1 MARATEGA
9 PPIPAATGR
18 WPFLAPFASRGFRFQ
33 FPADSC
39 TAWALEM
46 ETLILGW
53 YVLVH
58 TGSVLMLTAFGALQ
72 FVGTLASPLLGTLG
86 DRLGLRRV
94 LASMRFAYA
103 ALSGVILLLA
113 ATGHLSPWAVL
124 AVAGVAG
131 MLRPSDI
138 GMRTALVGATVPP
151 QHLMAAMGISRTSM
165 DSAKVAGAL
174 VGAGVVAVFGMV
186 VAYAAITL
194 IHLAGALLTLR
205 ADIGHQRLQILPDLP
220 LATRLPTDASPP
232 PPLPSRPSH
241 WHEMR
246 EGLAYIWHTPLLRA
260 AMAVA
265 ALVNLSAFPL
275 SGGLMPYIA
284 REVFQ
289 LDQRG
294 LGWLIASF
302 ASGALAG
309 SVLMGVLGSRLRPG
323 RTMLLACVLWYLCLF
338 GFVSTRQP
346 GLAMLLLA
354 AAGAAQ
360 STSMLA
366 LAMLLLRG
374 SDQRFRG
381 RIMGARMLAI
391 YPLPLGLLLA
401 GALIPRL
408 GYGATAYAMLVTGLL
423 LAVAIGLAWR
433 DQLWGLDAPG
443 NARNMPVILRVR

>member
-1 MARATEGA
+1 MASANEGRPRLPTAPAPWPMRA
-9 PPIPAATGR
+9 
-18 WPFLAPFASRGFRFQ
+18 PFLAPFASRSFRFQ
-33 FPADSC
+33 WPADSC

-53 YVLVH
+53 YVLVQ

-72 FVGTLASPLLGTLG
+72 FIGTLASPLLGMLG

-113 ATGHLSPWAVL
+113 AIGQLSPWAVL

-138 GMRTALVGATVPP
+138 GMRTALVSATVPP

-174 VGAGVVAVFGMV
+174 VGAGVVAAFGMV
-186 VAYAAITL
+186 VAYAAIAL

-205 ADIGHQRLQILPDLP
+205 TDSGRHLPAP
-220 LATRLPTDASPP
+220 AAGQAPQA
-232 PPLPSRPSH
+232 RPSP
-241 WHEMR
+241 WRELR
-246 EGLAYIWHTPLLRA
+246 EGLAYIWHTPVLLA

-265 ALVNLSAFPL
+265 ALVNLSAFPF

-284 REVFQ
+284 RDVFM

-294 LGWLIASF
+294 LGWLVASF
-302 ASGALAG
+302 AGGALAA
-309 SVLMGVLGSRLRPG
+309 SVAMGAVGGRLRPG
-323 RTMLLACVLWYLCLF
+323 RAMLLACVAWYLCLF
-338 GFVSTRQP
+338 GFAATRQP
-346 GLAMLLLA
+346 VLAMLLLA
-354 AAGAAQ
+354 AAGACQ
-360 STSMLA
+360 SISMLA
-366 LAMLLLRG
+366 LSMLLLRN

-381 RIMGARMLAI
+381 RIMGVRMLAI

-408 GYGATAYAMLVTGLL
+408 GYGWTAGLMLGSGLL
-423 LAVAIGLAWR
+423 LAGAIGLAWR
-433 DQLWGLDAPG
+433 RHLWPVDAPA
-443 NARNMPVILRVR
+443 NLRH

>member
-1 MARATEGA
+1 MRA
-9 PPIPAATGR
+9 
-18 WPFLAPFASRGFRFQ
+18 PFMAPFATRSFRFQ
-33 FPADSC
+33 WPADLC

-53 YVLVH
+53 YVLVQ
-58 TGSVLMLTAFGALQ
+58 TGSVLWLTAFGALQ
-72 FVGTLASPLLGTLG
+72 FVGTLASPLLGTLA

-94 LASMRFAYA
+94 LAAMRFTYA
-103 ALSGVILLLA
+103 GLAGVLLLLA
-113 ATGHLSPWAVL
+113 ASGRLSPWAVL

-131 MLRPSDI
+131 MVRPSDI

-186 VAYAAITL
+186 VAYAAITA
-194 IHLAGALLTLR
+194 IHLSGALLTLR
-205 ADIGHQRLQILPDLP
+205 VDSGRHLPP
-220 LATRLPTDASPP
+220 AVPGQAV
-232 PPLPSRPSH
+232 PSRTSP
-241 WHEMR
+241 WRELR
-246 EGLAYIWHTPLLRA
+246 EGLAYIWHTPLLLA

-265 ALVNLSAFPL
+265 ALVNLTAFPL

-284 REVFQ
+284 RDVFH

-294 LGWLIASF
+294 LGWLVASF
-302 ASGALAG
+302 AGGALAG
-309 SVLMGVLGSRLRPG
+309 SVLMGVLGGRLRPA
-323 RTMLLACVLWYLCLF
+323 RTMLWGCGLWYLCLL
-338 GFVSTRQP
+338 GFVHVRQP
-346 GLAMLLLA
+346 ALAMVLLA
-354 AAGAAQ
+354 GAGAAQ

-366 LAMLLLRG
+366 LSMLLLRG

-401 GALIPRL
+401 GALIPRI
-408 GYGATAYAMLVTGLL
+408 GYGWTAHLMLATGVL
-423 LAVAIGLAWR
+423 LAAAIAWAWR
-433 DQLWGLDAPG
+433 EVLWRADAPG
-443 NARNMPVILRVR
+443 NLRR

>member
-1 MARATEGA
+1 MARAADGSPLL
-9 PPIPAATGR
+9 PPATAR
-18 WPFLAPFASRGFRFQ
+18 WPFLAPFATRSFRFQ
-33 FPADSC
+33 WPADLC

-53 YVLVH
+53 YVLVQ
-58 TGSVLMLTAFGALQ
+58 TGSVLWLTAFGALQ
-72 FVGTLASPLLGTLG
+72 FIGTLASPLLGTLG
-86 DRLGLRRV
+86 DRMGLRRV
-94 LASMRFAYA
+94 LATMRFAYA

-113 ATGHLSPWAVL
+113 ATGQLSPWAVM

-138 GMRTALVGATVPP
+138 GMRTALVSATVPP

-174 VGAGVVAVFGMV
+174 VGAGVVAAFGMV
-186 VAYAAITL
+186 VAYAAISL

-205 ADIGHQRLQILPDLP
+205 
-220 LATRLPTDASPP
+220 TDSGRHTAHVAASQAPAA
-232 PPLPSRPSH
+232 RPSP
-241 WHEMR
+241 WRELR
-246 EGLAYIWHTPLLRA
+246 EGLAYIWHTPVLLA

-265 ALVNLSAFPL
+265 ALVNLSAFPF

-284 REVFQ
+284 RDVFM

-294 LGWLIASF
+294 LGWLVASF
-302 ASGALAG
+302 AGGSLVASLAMGAVG
-309 SVLMGVLGSRLRPG
+309 GRLRPG
-323 RTMLLACVLWYLCLF
+323 RTMLLACVAWYLCLF
-338 GFVSTRQP
+338 GFAATRQP
-346 GLAMLLLA
+346 ALAMVLLA
-354 AAGAAQ
+354 AAGACQ

-366 LAMLLLRG
+366 LSMLLLRS

-381 RIMGARMLAI
+381 RIMGVRMLAI

-408 GYGATAYAMLVTGLL
+408 GYGWTAGMMLGSGLL
-423 LAVAIGLAWR
+423 LAGAIGLAWR
-433 DQLWGLDAPG
+433 GHLWQADAPA
-443 NARNMPVILRVR
+443 NQRI

>member
-1 MARATEGA
+1 MARAADGSPLL
-9 PPIPAATGR
+9 PPASATAAR
-18 WPFLAPFASRGFRFQ
+18 WPFLAPFATRSFRFQ
-33 FPADSC
+33 WPADLC

-53 YVLVH
+53 YVLVQ
-58 TGSVLMLTAFGALQ
+58 TGSVLWLTAFGALQ
-72 FVGTLASPLLGTLG
+72 FIGTLASPLLGTLG

-113 ATGHLSPWAVL
+113 ATGQLSPWAVL

-138 GMRTALVGATVPP
+138 GMRTALVSATVPP

-174 VGAGVVAVFGMV
+174 AGAGVVAAFGMV
-186 VAYAAITL
+186 VAYAAISL

-205 ADIGHQRLQILPDLP
+205 TDSGRHAAPA
-220 LATRLPTDASPP
+220 ATGQAPAA
-232 PPLPSRPSH
+232 RPSP
-241 WHEMR
+241 WRELR
-246 EGLAYIWHTPLLRA
+246 EGLAYIWHTPVLLA

-265 ALVNLSAFPL
+265 ALVNLSAFPF

-284 REVFQ
+284 RDVFM

-294 LGWLIASF
+294 LGWLVASF
-302 ASGALAG
+302 AGGALAA
-309 SVLMGVLGSRLRPG
+309 SVAMGAVGRRLRPG
-323 RTMLLACVLWYLCLF
+323 RTMLLACVAWYLCLF
-338 GFVSTRQP
+338 GFAATRQP
-346 GLAMLLLA
+346 ALAMVLLA
-354 AAGAAQ
+354 AAGACQ

-366 LAMLLLRG
+366 LSMLLLRS

-381 RIMGARMLAI
+381 RIMGVRMLAI

-401 GALIPRL
+401 GALIPHL
-408 GYGATAYAMLVTGLL
+408 GYGWTAGLMLGSGLL
-423 LAVAIGLAWR
+423 LAGAIGLAWR
-433 DQLWGLDAPG
+433 GHLWQAGAPA
-443 NARNMPVILRVR
+443 NQRS